1 MQQILCKDIIKSRFV
16 ELSTCYFLS
25 KYQHPSKKY
34 SFVCHALSA
43 FKSSLNHNSSESR
56 IQLQMETKLTQKAM
70 GVNAVSGKVINE
82 QGNVVD
88 SMV

>member
-1 MQQILCKDIIKSRFV
+1 MLFFV
-16 ELSTCYFLS
+16 
-25 KYQHPSKKY
+25 KIPAPPSKKY

-56 IQLQMETKLTQKAM
+56 FLLQMETKLTQKAM
-70 GVNAVSGKVINE
+70 GVNAVSGKVTNE
-82 QGNVVD
+82 QGNVVE